1 MDLFDL
7 LNTEF
12 GISIKHV
19 ARHVVLRAQQL
30 SMRSAYTALLTR
42 TA

>member
-1 MDLFDL
+1 MNLF
-7 LNTEF
+7 NTEF
-12 GISIKHV
+12 GVIIKHV
-19 ARHVVLRAQQL
+19 AQHAYQL